1 MKNIRLTLAALFVFS
16 LCLFGGQAHAASF
29 AYDSVVDDAFTGNI
43 LKTDTYKCALV
54 TGYTPSQTAHTR
66 WSDVSANEITGT
78 GYTAGGNT
86 VVPTFTKDTTNEGID
101 LKITSRTRIAAEMGR
116 DIEDV
121 FDELQQEEKLAA
133 KYGQSLAPPPQPL
146 ANPNA

>member
-1 MKNIRLTLAALFVFS
+1 MAKMDKFS
-16 LCLFGGQAHAASF
+16 AHAWQFRGWSW
-29 AYDSVVDDAFTGNI
+29 VDP
-43 LKTDTYKCALV
+43 LKDI
-54 TGYTPSQTAHTR
+54 QTA
-66 WSDVSANEITGT
+66 
-78 GYTAGGNT
+78 
-86 VVPTFTKDTTNEGID
+86 KEGID